1 MKCVRDDDMRELQ
14 DTDEFRRFVATND
27 IALVGFIDDNRDV
40 KEYLRKLFS
49 KLELK
54 VGHTISFAIYNV
66 KDDINIRISED
77 INYIPL
83 IRLYFKG
90 RSIFEQ
96 ENYFGNLQTDY
107 YVLRISVRD
116 VLSQYG
122 IKLVFKP

>member
-1 MKCVRDDDMRELQ
+1 MRELQ
-14 DTDEFRRFVATND
+14 GVDEFRRFVASND
-27 IALVGFIDDNRDV
+27 IALIGFIDDDV
-40 KEYLRKLFS
+40 DAKEYLRKLFS

-54 VGHTISFAIYNV
+54 IGHVISFAIYNV
-66 KDDINIRISED
+66 KDDVSIRISED

-90 RSIFEQ
+90 RNVFEQ

-122 IKLVFKP
+122 IKLIFKP